1 MCNVSCVITCHE
13 SSAYNI
19 VYNIDCPV
27 ADVSLLWT
35 VDWFVDR
42 CRTTNNMLGDCYGA
56 AVVETLSRAELRQMD
71 RISAEKDKQ
80 EGQDISDKV

>member
-1 MCNVSCVITCHE
+1 M
-13 SSAYNI
+13 
-19 VYNIDCPV
+19 

-80 EGQDISDKV
+80 EGQDISIGSEKI